1 MLKKTLLALLILAA
15 GFAVVVALQPSD
27 FRVSRSAK
35 MAAPPETVFA
45 QVNDFHQWQA
55 WSPWAKLD
63 PNAQF
68 SYSGPASGPGAVF
81 RWAGNNEVGEGA
93 MTILESKPGER
104 ILIQLDFLKPM
115 AGTSTAEFT
124 FRPEAGQ
131 TSVTWSMFGKNN
143 FIAKAMGLFMNC
155 DEMIGGQFE
164 KGLAQMKSVV
174 EAAPK

>member
-63 PNAQF
+63 PNAKF

-81 RWAGNNEVGEGA
+81 RWAGNNEIGEGA
-93 MTILESKPGER
+93 MTILESKPGELIR
-104 ILIQLDFLKPM
+104 IQLDFLKPM
-115 AGTSTAEFT
+115 SGTSTAEFT
-124 FRPEAGQ
+124 FRPEADQ

>member
-1 MLKKTLLALLILAA
+1 MLKKTFIALLILAG

-35 MAAPPETVFA
+35 MAAPPEAVFA

-63 PNAQF
+63 PDAKF

-81 RWAGNNEVGEGA
+81 RWAGNNEIGEGA
-93 MTILESKPGER
+93 MTILESKPGELVR
-104 ILIQLDFLKPM
+104 IQLDFLKPM

-124 FRPEAGQ
+124 FRPEADH
-131 TSVTWSMFGKNN
+131 TSVTWSMFGNNN